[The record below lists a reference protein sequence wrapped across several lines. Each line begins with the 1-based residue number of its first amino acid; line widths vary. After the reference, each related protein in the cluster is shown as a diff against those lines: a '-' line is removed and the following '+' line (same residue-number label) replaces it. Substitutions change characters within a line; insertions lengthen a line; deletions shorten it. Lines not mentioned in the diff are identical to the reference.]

1 MKRLLSHLKRV
12 FLITLEEMQ
21 RQSQLL
27 GWHLSSVCLYSN
39 YDSNIIQKLKSNVF
53 TVYFFYYCIS
63 LPTVPLVLIFYY
75 FYKLIKAQT

>member
-1 MKRLLSHLKRV
+1 MKRSLSHLKRV

-27 GWHLSSVCLYSN
+27 GWHLSSVCLY
-39 YDSNIIQKLKSNVF
+39 SNIIQKLKSNVF

-75 FYKLIKAQT
+75 FYELIKAQT